1 MAEPKR
7 PKIKVTQDGIQ
18 MPGKAVEE
26 IMINKYFLQVTD
38 FMIEKNMRKVSFEMR
53 DDVLLVNIVTV

>member
-1 MAEPKR
+1 MADPKR

-18 MPGKAVEE
+18 MPGQAVEK
-26 IMINKYFLQVTD
+26 IMIDKYFLQVTD

-53 DDVLLVNIVTV
+53 DGIVLVNIVTV